1 MLIQGKYRVT
11 QLLGQGSYSRV
22 YEAIYDEKG
31 TKVAIKF
38 DLAQDDLSTKLIKHE
53 IKMYFNC
60 LTHAMYRIAM

>member
-1 MLIQGKYRVT
+1 MLLQIIFKALSVFYIMLIQGKYRVT

-38 DLAQDDLSTKLIKHE
+38 DLETALVLNSK
-53 IKMYFNC
+53 
-60 LTHAMYRIAM
+60 

>member
-38 DLAQDDLSTKLIKHE
+38 DLETALVLNSK
-53 IKMYFNC
+53 
-60 LTHAMYRIAM
+60 